1 MSVATATGKTPRG
14 PSASLWRGMVWVT
27 WRQHRL
33 ALAGAAALLG
43 AVAVFLVVQGLHLHA
58 VYASLGLSGL
68 RAFDTPRAVSRA
80 QTFSFEYYG
89 WGLYLPRLLMFL
101 PLFLGA
107 FLGAPLLAREL
118 ENGTFR
124 FAWTQGVGRT
134 RWVVAKLLLLGAAL
148 TVMTLAFSALF
159 SWWYRPFGLLVG
171 RAFEVEGIV
180 FAARTLF
187 AFTLGALFGVVLR
200 RTVPAIAATMLVWF
214 AVVAPDVLFLRA
226 HYQAPL
232 TGLVNLTGKFS
243 TEWTLSQWWVD
254 PHGHRLSTGAYN
266 TLVRSLNTGDPQSWL
281 ARHHYQMWE
290 TYQPAGR
297 FWHFQVIEASGL
309 CLLALGLAVATVW
322 WVRRRAS

>member
-1 MSVATATGKTPRG
+1 MSVSAATDEAMRRPA
-14 PSASLWRGMVWVT
+14 ASLWRGMVWVT

-43 AVAVFLVVQGLHLHA
+43 AASVFLVVQGLHLHA

-68 RAFDTPRAVSRA
+68 RSFDTPRAISRA
-80 QTFSFEYYG
+80 ETFSSEYYS

-118 ENGTFR
+118 ESGTFR

-134 RWVVAKLLLLGAAL
+134 RWVVAKLLLLGFAL

-159 SWWYRPFGLLVG
+159 SWWYRPFALLVG

-187 AFTLGALFGVVLR
+187 GFALGAFFGVVLR
-200 RTVPAIAATMLVWF
+200 RTAPAIAATMLVWF

-232 TGLVNLTGKFS
+232 TGPINATSKFS

-254 PHGHRLSTGAYN
+254 PHGHRLSAGAYN
-266 TLVRSLNTGDPQSWL
+266 TLVRGLNTGDPQSWL
-281 ARHHYQMWE
+281 TRHHYLMWE

-297 FWHFQVIEASGL
+297 FWHFQAIEASGL
-309 CLLALGLAVATVW
+309 CLLALALAVATVW